1 MHPNQTSLSQD
12 RTALAD
18 RKPASPGMGIG
29 DTLAAGRH
37 RAGLTIR
44 QVSQRTCI
52 RETIIRGIERGDFSG
67 CGGDF
72 YARGHIRSIAGAVG
86 VNPGPLI
93 DEYDS
98 TMGPPE
104 AISAADVFQPVTPV
118 KLKERRRPNW
128 TAAMAIALVVIA
140 GIFAYQ
146 HFASRSTV
154 VAAKQDAKVQTHAR
168 VQTPSTAAK
177 PKVTTSPA
185 AVIPSLPRILRIR
198 LTAMQNCWVQIS
210 SAKGATLFSGVVYA
224 GHTRRWTERH
234 SVRMM
239 LGNPAGV
246 KVRVNGKNP
255 VPTGSVGLITL
266 TLRAGHPG

>member
-1 MHPNQTSLSQD
+1 MS
-12 RTALAD
+12 
-18 RKPASPGMGIG
+18 IG
-29 DTLAAGRH
+29 DTLVAGRN

-52 RETIIRGIERGDFSG
+52 RETIIRGIERSDFSS

-86 VNPGPLI
+86 VNPQPLI

-98 TMGPPE
+98 TMSAPE

-140 GIFAYQ
+140 GIFTYQ
-146 HFASRSTV
+146 HFASRST
-154 VAAKQDAKVQTHAR
+154 AAAANQNASVHNPR
-168 VQTPSTAAK
+168 TASK
-177 PKVTTSPA
+177 PKVKPSPA
-185 AVIPSLPRILRIR
+185 AVVHHAPRTLHIS
-198 LTAMQNCWVQIS
+198 LTAKRNCWVQIT

-224 GHTRRWTERH
+224 GHRRTWTERH

-239 LGNPAGV
+239 LGNPSGV
-246 KVRVNGKNP
+246 KVRVNGQNP
-255 VPTGSVGLITL
+255 VPTGSVGLVTL
-266 TLRAGHPG
+266 TLHA